1 VDAAASPAKAG
12 GKLAEVRPGA
22 IVQFRDTK
30 FKGKVPGGTY
40 TELMPHHTAIVA
52 AVEDDGM
59 TIRTLHQ
66 NHNGDRTVQA
76 GVLKLGDLKEGWLRF
91 YQPIPR

>member
-1 VDAAASPAKAG
+1 
-12 GKLAEVRPGA
+12 
-22 IVQFRDTK
+22 
-30 FKGKVPGGTY
+30 
-40 TELMPHHTAIVA
+40 
-52 AVEDDGM
+52 M